1 MLTLTFGEGGR
12 PPDAAAAREVN
23 SWRDEEGH
31 VCARGFVGARGRW
44 LDCPGL
50 GLFAFNATSTV
61 VHAWP
66 AHGVSRDEVSDRF
79 TRTLQPAILQG
90 MGWQALH
97 ASAIASDAAVAAL
110 CGVSGAGKSTLAYA
124 LGRCGFRQFADDG
137 LVIRVGR
144 DGVFAHS
151 LPFAPRLRE
160 AAARHFGEPFLS
172 RVTPGRG
179 APLPVNVL
187 FVLQQDARRSGPV
200 GVERV
205 RPASVFPALVNHAH
219 CFDATA
225 PGDARRFVEDYLT
238 VAGRVPAY
246 TVSYHPGLS
255 RLAEVIEVVS
265 AVAAEHGIA
274 AALQVAPALP

>member
-12 PPDAAAAREVN
+12 PPDAAAAREVTT
-23 SWRDEEGH
+23 WRDEEGG
-31 VCARGFVGARGRW
+31 VCARGFVGARRRW
-44 LDCPGL
+44 MDCPGL
-50 GLFAFNATSTV
+50 GVFAFDATSTV

-97 ASAIASDAAVAAL
+97 ASAVASDEAVAAL
-110 CGVSGAGKSTLAYA
+110 CGVSGSGKSTLAYA

-137 LVIRVGR
+137 LVLRVGP

-187 FVLQQDARRSGPV
+187 FVLKQDARHSGAV
-200 GVERV
+200 RVEPL

-219 CFDATA
+219 CFDSMD
-225 PGDARRFVEDYLT
+225 PREARRFVEDYLT

-246 TVSYHPGLS
+246 TVGYHPGLS
-255 RLAEVIEVVS
+255 RLAEVLEAVS
-265 AVAAEHGIA
+265 VAAAEHG
-274 AALQVAPALP
+274 VAPALQAAPALP